1 MSVKLK
7 CLDPDL
13 PVQRVNVS
21 LSVSLQLVPKGN

>member
-13 PVQRVNVS
+13 PVQIVNVS